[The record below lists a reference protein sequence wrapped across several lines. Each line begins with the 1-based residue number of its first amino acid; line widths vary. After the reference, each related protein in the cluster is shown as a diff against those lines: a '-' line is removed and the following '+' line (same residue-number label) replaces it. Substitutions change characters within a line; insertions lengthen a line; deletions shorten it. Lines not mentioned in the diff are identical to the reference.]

1 MTQYG
6 EAETRLT
13 FSEDLPAAERYTSSQ
28 PSWYPDGSRILF
40 RASGGPYR
48 ISRILAMVPEPNA
61 ATLLVL
67 RAEGTRLWY
76 PTLSPDM
83 TRLLVTRQYTAPGA
97 LPGDRAVEVANG
109 AGKASWDSEFQ
120 APLQRLFNPVV
131 SDPARAYDSA
141 GAWSPDGS
149 RIAFQSNHDGDMDLY
164 VMSADG
170 GNVRQL
176 TGVEPDADT
185 YDEGPT
191 WSPDGH
197 QLAFTSGPDN
207 LHGDIHIMNADGS
220 NVRRI
225 TFNDAP
231 GTNMAR
237 DESPDWQP
245 IPIGEDL
252 RAVGDVATL
261 GPGAY
266 SVHVGGRGLSDVRAR
281 LLAARW
287 AALAREG
294 RAPSRLSGFVFTTE
308 DASYG
313 ALLVRGTRRSVLRHW
328 RWHGTEETLV
338 FLYRRA

>member
-1 MTQYG
+1 
-6 EAETRLT
+6 
-13 FSEDLPAAERYTSSQ
+13 
-28 PSWYPDGSRILF
+28 
-40 RASGGPYR
+40 
-48 ISRILAMVPEPNA
+48 
-61 ATLLVL
+61 
-67 RAEGTRLWY
+67 
-76 PTLSPDM
+76 
-83 TRLLVTRQYTAPGA
+83 
-97 LPGDRAVEVANG
+97 
-109 AGKASWDSEFQ
+109 
-120 APLQRLFNPVV
+120 
-131 SDPARAYDSA
+131 
-141 GAWSPDGS
+141 
-149 RIAFQSNHDGDMDLY
+149 
-164 VMSADG
+164 MSADG

-287 AALAREG
+287 AALTRGPGPEPPVRLRLHHRGRELRRPARARDPAE
-294 RAPSRLSGFVFTTE
+294 RPP
-308 DASYG
+308 
-313 ALLVRGTRRSVLRHW
+313 ALAVARN
-328 RWHGTEETLV
+328 
-338 FLYRRA
+338 